1 MATVGNDRAAIGAY
15 VHARLADATGETE
28 IANRSYAELIDQ
40 RPDDVVLASRAY
52 RQAMT
57 TGDITLALRAAAP
70 LDRAGVLPADGR
82 LLLFVS
88 ALRVKDWPAAE
99 RITDRIASDGNF
111 DFLVPMLRAWVA
123 FGAKR
128 GDPVAMLDAAPAS
141 ALGGAYRPAQR
152 ILLQL
157 ALGRYD
163 DAQLEA
169 RALAATGTAHA
180 GELRLSAAAT
190 LAAQGRKDTALS
202 LLDGDAPALVR
213 ARTMVAAGKAPVPPV
228 IDARGG
234 TAWLFAR
241 LAADIG
247 ARAPS
252 PGAIAIGW
260 LALALAPDDDATLL
274 LVGRMLAA
282 GDDDEWPGVDDAAA
296 LMLVER
302 ANPDGPFAAARE
314 QIRVGL
320 LMQADDK
327 AAALNEALTLAG
339 RPEATLADF
348 ARLGDIYTRLGRH
361 GEAADA
367 YGRAVALAG
376 ADSRASALMW
386 SLYLLYGG
394 ALDRAGDWKRA
405 LPMLEKAV
413 ALAPQEAHAL
423 NYLGYSKLEKKQD
436 IANATALVK
445 RAAALKPDDPAIAD
459 SLGYAYY
466 LGGDFPRAIQA
477 LERAVAGQPTDP
489 TINEHLGDAYW
500 KAGRRFEARYAWR
513 AAMATADG
521 DDHAR
526 LADKLERGLD
536 LVQARR

>member
-1 MATVGNDRAAIGAY
+1 
-15 VHARLADATGETE
+15 
-28 IANRSYAELIDQ
+28 
-40 RPDDVVLASRAY
+40 
-52 RQAMT
+52 MT

-82 LLLFVS
+82 LLLFV
-88 ALRVKDWPAAE
+88 AAVRTKDWAAAE
-99 RITDRIASDGNF
+99 RITDRVASDGNF

-123 FGAKR
+123 FGARR
-128 GDPVAMLDAAPAS
+128 GDPVAILDAAPAS

-157 ALGRYD
+157 ALGRYE
-163 DAQLEA
+163 DARLEA

-180 GELRLSAAAT
+180 GELRLTAAAT
-190 LAAQGRKDTALS
+190 LAVQGRRDAALT
-202 LLDGDAPALVR
+202 LLEGDAPGLVK
-213 ARTMVAAGKAPVPPV
+213 AREMLAAGKAPVPPV
-228 IDARGG
+228 TDARGG
-234 TAWLFAR
+234 TAWLLGR

-282 GDDDEWPGVDDAAA
+282 GDDDWPGIDDAAA

-302 ANPDGPFAAARE
+302 ANPDGVFAAARE

-327 AAALNEALTLAG
+327 AAALDEALALAG

-348 ARLGDIYTRLGRH
+348 ARLGDIYTRLDRH
-361 GEAADA
+361 GEAAEA
-367 YGRAVALAG
+367 YGRAVALAE
-376 ADSRASALMW
+376 ADGRTQALRW

-436 IANATALVK
+436 IANATLLVK

-466 LGGDFPRAIQA
+466 LGGDYPRAIQA
-477 LERAVAGQPTDP
+477 LERAVAGQPADA

-513 AAMATADG
+513 AAMATAEAAEHD
-521 DDHAR
+521 R